1 MIRLKNHHQ
10 WNLYRIYNPTKYWW
24 EESDEM
30 GIKKCDSKPE
40 KIPDASKCVLERK

>member
-1 MIRLKNHHQ
+1 
-10 WNLYRIYNPTKYWW
+10 
-24 EESDEM
+24 M